1 MTEEYAQIIGLK
13 GLAYL
18 AEDPEIFGGF
28 LQLTGMSAQDIHAN
42 ASDTG
47 TIIGILDYLLSD
59 ENLLM
64 NFCSAA
70 SIAPELPRAARMV
83 LSKEDYY

>member
-1 MTEEYAQIIGLK
+1 MNEEQAQIIGLQ
-13 GLAYL
+13 GLTYL

-28 LQLTGMSAQDIHAN
+28 LQLTGMSAQDIYAN
-42 ASDTG
+42 ASETS

-59 ENLLM
+59 ENLLL
-64 NFCSAA
+64 NFCSQA
-70 SIAPELPRAARMV
+70 SIPPELPRTARMV